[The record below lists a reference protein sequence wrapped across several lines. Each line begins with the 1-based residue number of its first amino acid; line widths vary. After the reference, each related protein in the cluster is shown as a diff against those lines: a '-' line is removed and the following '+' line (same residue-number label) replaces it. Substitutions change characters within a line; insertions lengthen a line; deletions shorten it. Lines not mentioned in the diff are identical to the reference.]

1 MVTNLPAEAKHKW
14 MEVSQ
19 ARDPELRLKLMAEF
33 LSLVPKHKGTAKL
46 CAHVRRLMSQLRDEI
61 ERRKRARRGGGA
73 PSYYPEKSG
82 AAQVVILGPTN
93 VGRSSL
99 LRAVTNAEPEV
110 APYPFTTRRPI
121 PGMLQYEDVQIQLV
135 EAPPLV
141 EGASEG
147 RGDGYR
153 ILSLARNGDGLI
165 LMIDLTD
172 DPVEQY
178 RMISTELEKARI
190 LTVKPRGEV
199 IIERRRYGSDIQF
212 IWEGS
217 LEGCT
222 AGDVVELLKSYGI
235 RSAVIRV
242 RGVATLDDVEDAIY
256 GASVYRPTLV
266 IANKADVGVDPKTL
280 RELRELVSPLELM
293 VTSTQRGG
301 GLTEKLGSKLF
312 RLLNLIRVYT
322 KEPGEKPSP
331 RPFIVRRGATI
342 GDLARMIHSDLH
354 RGFRY
359 ARLWG
364 PSARFPGE
372 RVGPDRVLED
382 GDIVEIHA

>member
-19 ARDPELRLKLMAEF
+19 TRDPEERLRLMGEF

-61 ERRKRARRGGGA
+61 ERRRRTRRVRG

-82 AAQVVILGPTN
+82 VAQVVLLGPTN

-99 LRAVTNAEPEV
+99 LKAVTNAKPEV

-121 PGMLQYEDVQIQLV
+121 PGMLKYEDVQIQLV

-153 ILSLARNGDGLI
+153 VLSLARNGDSLI
-165 LMIDLTD
+165 IMVDLAD
-172 DPVEQY
+172 EPVEQF
-178 RMISTELEKARI
+178 RMVSSELEKAKI
-190 LTVKPRGEV
+190 LILKPRGEV
-199 IIERRRYGSDIQF
+199 AIERSRFGSDIQF
-212 IWEGS
+212 IWEGE
-217 LEGCT
+217 LDGCT
-222 AGDVVELLKSYGI
+222 AADVAALLRGYGV
-235 RSAVIRV
+235 RSAVVRV
-242 RGVATLDDVEDAIY
+242 RGIVALDDVEDALY
-256 GASVYRPTLV
+256 GVSVYKPTLV
-266 IANKADVGVDPKTL
+266 LANKADLGCGVKVL
-280 RELRELVSPLELM
+280 KELRELVRPLEMM
-293 VTSTQRGG
+293 VVSTFRGG
-301 GLTEKLGSKLF
+301 GLSEKLGSRLF
-312 RLLNLIRVYT
+312 RLLDLIRVYT
-322 KEPGEKPSP
+322 KEPGGKPSSK
-331 RPFIVRRGATI
+331 PFVVRRGTTI
-342 GDLARMIHSDLH
+342 GELARMIHSDFH

-364 PSARFPGE
+364 SSARFAGE

-382 GDIVEIHA
+382 GDVVEIHA

>member
-61 ERRKRARRGGGA
+61 ERRKRVRRGGGA

-110 APYPFTTRRPI
+110 APYPFTTRRPV

-135 EAPPLV
+135 EAPPIV

-165 LMIDLTD
+165 LMIDLAD
-172 DPVEQY
+172 DPIEQY

-235 RSAVIRV
+235 RSAVIRI

-301 GLTEKLGSKLF
+301 GLSEKLGSKLF

-331 RPFIVRRGATI
+331 RPFVVRRGATI

-372 RVGPDRVLED
+372 RVGPDRQLED

>member
-19 ARDPELRLKLMAEF
+19 ARDPEQRLKLMAEF

-46 CAHVRRLMSQLRDEI
+46 CAHVRRLMSQLREEV
-61 ERRKRARRGGGA
+61 ERRKRAKRGARA

-82 AAQVVILGPTN
+82 AAQVIVLGPTN

-165 LMIDLTD
+165 LMVDLAD
-172 DPVEQY
+172 DPIEQY
-178 RMISTELEKARI
+178 RMIATELEKARI

-222 AGDVVELLKSYGI
+222 AGDVVELLRSYGI
-235 RSAVIRV
+235 RSAVIRI

-266 IANKADVGVDPKTL
+266 IANKVDVGVDPKTL

-293 VTSTQRGG
+293 VTSTNRGG
-301 GLTEKLGSKLF
+301 GLSEKLGSKLF
-312 RLLNLIRVYT
+312 RLLDLIRVYT
-322 KEPGEKPSP
+322 KEPGGKPSP
-331 RPFIVRRGATI
+331 RPFVVKRGVTI

-372 RVGPDRVLED
+372 RVGPDRTLED

>member
-1 MVTNLPAEAKHKW
+1 MVTNLPAEAKRKW

-19 ARDPELRLKLMAEF
+19 TRDPELRLRLMAEF

-46 CAHVRRLMSQLRDEI
+46 CAHVRRLMSQLREEV
-61 ERRKRARRGGGA
+61 ERRRRVKRGARA

-82 AAQVVILGPTN
+82 AAQVVVLGPTN

-121 PGMLQYEDVQIQLV
+121 PGMLHYEDVQIQLV

-153 ILSLARNGDGLI
+153 VLSLARNGDGLI
-165 LMIDLTD
+165 LMVDLAD
-172 DPVEQY
+172 DPLEQF
-178 RMISTELEKARI
+178 RMVSTELEKARI
-190 LTVKPRGEV
+190 LTLKPRGEV
-199 IIERRRYGSDIQF
+199 TIERRRFGSDIQF
-212 IWEGS
+212 IWEGK

-222 AGDVVELLKSYGI
+222 AGEVAALLKSYGI
-235 RSAVIRV
+235 RAAVVRV
-242 RGVATLDDVEDAIY
+242 RGLVTLDDVEEAIY

-266 IANKADVGVDPKTL
+266 VANKADLGCDAETL
-280 RELRELVSPLELM
+280 RELREMAGPLEML
-293 VTSTQRGG
+293 VTSTLRGG
-301 GLTEKLGSKLF
+301 GLAEKLGSRLF
-312 RLLNLIRVYT
+312 ELLGLMRVYT
-322 KEPGEKPSP
+322 KEPGGRPSP
-331 RPFIVRRGATI
+331 RPFVVRRGTTV
-342 GDLARMIHSDLH
+342 GELARMIHSDLH

-364 PSARFPGE
+364 PGARFPGE
-372 RVGPDRVLED
+372 RVGPDRVLKD

>member
-19 ARDPELRLKLMAEF
+19 ARDPELRLRLMAEF

-46 CAHVRRLMSQLRDEI
+46 CAHVRRLMSQLREEV
-61 ERRKRARRGGGA
+61 ERRKRVKRGARA

-82 AAQVVILGPTN
+82 AAQVIVLGPTN

-110 APYPFTTRRPI
+110 APYPFTTRRPV

-165 LMIDLTD
+165 LMIDLAD
-172 DPVEQY
+172 DPIEQY

-235 RSAVIRV
+235 RSAVIRI

-301 GLTEKLGSKLF
+301 GLSEKLGSKLF
-312 RLLNLIRVYT
+312 RMLNLIRVYT
-322 KEPGEKPSP
+322 KEPGGKPSP
-331 RPFIVRRGATI
+331 RPFVVKHGATI

-372 RVGPDRVLED
+372 RVGPDRQLED

>member
-1 MVTNLPAEAKHKW
+1 MVTNLPAEARKKW

-19 ARDPELRLKLMAEF
+19 ARDPEERLRLMGEF

-46 CAHVRRLMSQLRDEI
+46 CAHVRRLMSQLRDEV
-61 ERRKRARRGGGA
+61 ERRKRRIRRGRA

-82 AAQVVILGPTN
+82 AAQVIVLGPTN

-99 LRAVTNAEPEV
+99 LRAVTNAEPEE

-121 PGMLQYEDVQIQLV
+121 PGMLHYEDVQIQLV

-153 ILSLARNGDGLI
+153 VLSLARNGDGLI
-165 LMIDLTD
+165 IMVDLAD

-178 RMISTELEKARI
+178 RMVSSELEKARI
-190 LTVKPRGEV
+190 LTLKPRGGV
-199 IIERRRYGSDIQF
+199 SIERRRFGSDIQF
-212 IWEGS
+212 IWEGE

-222 AGDVVELLKSYGI
+222 AGDVASLLRSYGI
-235 RSAVIRV
+235 RAAVVRV
-242 RGVATLDDVEDAIY
+242 RGVVTLDDVEDAIY

-266 IANKADVGVDPKTL
+266 VANKADLDINPVALRALRKVVG
-280 RELRELVSPLELM
+280 PLELM
-293 VTSTQRGG
+293 VASTMKGRE
-301 GLTEKLGSKLF
+301 LAEKLGSKLF
-312 RLLNLIRVYT
+312 SLLGLIRVYT
-322 KEPGEKPSP
+322 KEPGGRPSP
-331 RPFIVRRGATI
+331 RPFVLKRGTTI
-342 GDLARMIHSDLH
+342 GELAKMIHSDLH
-354 RGFRY
+354 RDFRY

-372 RVGPDRVLED
+372 RVGPDRVLDD
-382 GDIVEIHA
+382 GDIVEIHI